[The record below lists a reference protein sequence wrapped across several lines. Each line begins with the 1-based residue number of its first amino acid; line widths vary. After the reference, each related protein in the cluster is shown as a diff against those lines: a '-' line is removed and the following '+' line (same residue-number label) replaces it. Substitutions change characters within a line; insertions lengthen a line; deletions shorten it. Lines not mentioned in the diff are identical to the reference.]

1 MTVTSPAA
9 LRTILFCSSLAA
21 ASGCATAADDGPDSL
36 PAEGLPTCAAG
47 EARLAGA
54 VDGDK
59 IEAPAA
65 RVISRAFA
73 DADRFGA
80 SGFLDVELDTG
91 DHITL
96 AWDEPLHD
104 GEAAAATGVLDSPA
118 STYSTCVHDV
128 LPGLVQIDPVTG
140 ALHFSLSHLQRGG
153 ICDETVDGGELSGCV
168 GPAPVPLAE

>member
-21 ASGCATAADDGPDSL
+21 LAGCVTAADDGSIAP
-36 PAEGLPTCAAG
+36 PAVELLTCAPG
-47 EARLAGA
+47 EARLAGD
-54 VDGDK
+54 VDGVA
-59 IEAPAA
+59 IEASAA

-91 DHITL
+91 DHISL

-104 GEAAAATGVLDSPA
+104 AEAAAATGVLDSST

-128 LPGLVQIDPVTG
+128 LPGLVQVDPATG

-153 ICDETVDGGELSGCV
+153 ICDQTIAGGELTGCI